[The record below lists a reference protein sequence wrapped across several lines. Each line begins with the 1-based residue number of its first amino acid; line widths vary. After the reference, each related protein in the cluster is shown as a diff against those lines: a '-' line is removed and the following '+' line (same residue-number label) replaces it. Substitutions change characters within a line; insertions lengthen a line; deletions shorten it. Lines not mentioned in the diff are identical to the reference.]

1 MNKLISGVDYEN
13 GHVTGVTISG
23 ILEGGA
29 EEPVTA
35 YFRREEHGRWIRR
48 KSCHT
53 QTGFID
59 RCSVCQ
65 KDLVHI
71 GYKTNFCPNCGA
83 KMDGGAD

>member
-1 MNKLISGVDYEN
+1 MIKVIAGVEYED
-13 GHVTGVTISG
+13 GRMTGVQIGG
-23 ILEGGA
+23 IA
-29 EEPVTA
+29 EVGEDEPVTA
-35 YFRREEHGRWIRR
+35 FFRREEHGRWIRR

-65 KDLVHI
+65 KDLVHL

-83 KMDGGAD
+83 KMDGGAY

>member
-1 MNKLISGVDYEN
+1 MTECKDCIHFEVCAYASHQIPICDSY
-13 GHVTGVTISG
+13 
-23 ILEGGA
+23 A
-29 EEPVTA
+29 EKE
-35 YFRREEHGRWIRR
+35 RHGRWIRR

-65 KDLVHI
+65 KDLVHL

-83 KMDGGAD
+83 KMDGGDENGR

>member
-1 MNKLISGVDYEN
+1 MAEFCIHEKHGGVCNLTGNYCNLGPCPNEN
-13 GHVTGVTISG
+13 I
-23 ILEGGA
+23 
-29 EEPVTA
+29 EEFA
-35 YFRREEHGRWIRR
+35 SIRHGRWIRR

-65 KDLVHI
+65 KDLVHL

-83 KMDGGAD
+83 RMDEEAR